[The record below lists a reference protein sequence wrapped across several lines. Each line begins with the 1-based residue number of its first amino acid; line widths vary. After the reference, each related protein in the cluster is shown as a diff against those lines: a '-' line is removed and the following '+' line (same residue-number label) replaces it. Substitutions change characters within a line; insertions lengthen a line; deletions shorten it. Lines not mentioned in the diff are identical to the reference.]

1 MAEQNKREIK
11 EGTNK
16 VTVVGTLVEKNFEDK
31 SYTNSTTGETVE
43 KIVGTLS
50 VRTGEN
56 EVHQIRL
63 ESNKLT
69 KAGKENGL
77 YKGYVTVR
85 DQYVSVADVAEAAK
99 NGQELVADEVS
110 VNGELTTNEYYGQDG
125 KLRQFQQIKGKFVN
139 RLRETDDKTPRA
151 QFEID
156 IFVDKVRPEIKDEDE
171 TGRAIVEGL
180 VPTFNSIFPYTFTVI
195 PEGSDFFLNDLQRG
209 QTLKVYGNILNVKKE
224 HVKTVESAFGQPIEE
239 TSYTYVSE
247 SLINNA
253 KVPYE
258 EDSANAFNPEGIKER
273 LTKREVYLEQ
283 QKSRSNSGGQQQADN
298 RPNAFGGAP
307 TNSAPKKNDI
317 PVDVSNLF

>member
-1 MAEQNKREIK
+1 MAETTKKELK
-11 EGTNK
+11 EGINK

-31 SYTNSTTGETVE
+31 SYTNSQTGETVE

-110 VNGELTTNEYYGQDG
+110 INGELTTNEYYGQDG

-156 IFVDKVRPEIKDEDE
+156 VYVNKVKPEKNGEDE
-171 TGRAIVEGL
+171 TGRAILEGL
-180 VPTFNSIFPYTFTVI
+180 VPTFNSIFPYKFAVVE
-195 PEGSDFFLNDLQRG
+195 EGSNFFLDELEKG

-224 HVKTVESAFGQPIEE
+224 TIKLVEAAFGDPIEE
-239 TSYTYVSE
+239 KTVTYVSE

-253 KVPYE
+253 KVPYDE
-258 EDSANAFNPEGIKER
+258 ESANAFNPEAIKER
-273 LTKREVYLEQ
+273 LAKREVYLEN
-283 QKSRSNSGGQQQADN
+283 QKSRSNNAPQTSDS

-307 TNSAPKKNDI
+307 TNTAPKKNDI